1 MIIYR
6 FTYYTILY
14 FTLHYRIYLY
24 NLYNLYIYVYVHHPY
39 QYPYL
44 PQMSQEQAVTPIGTG
59 IAPERVSSL
68 AGASAVWI
76 GFMSE
81 DGIVMIHPGI

>member
-1 MIIYR
+1 M
-6 FTYYTILY
+6 
-14 FTLHYRIYLY
+14 
-24 NLYNLYIYVYVHHPY
+24 YVYVHHPY

-68 AGASAVWI
+68 AGASAVSI